1 MYGNCATICAG
12 GFLTMKKWL
21 LALVTALVLAAC
33 GDTDKA
39 DNTAKTNEEIIE
51 EGTIGFEVLGE
62 TVEEASG
69 VPAEEKEKILV
80 TFNEYIESFNVEDI
94 DRYAQTLSKNPKGFK
109 YEQELDEV
117 KKIFNQY
124 SVIDRKAED
133 ITIVKYS
140 EEEAQVFSNMTAK
153 MVEEASDIEMTG
165 EARTVVVLVNEEGKW
180 KVTSVHAMD
189 NQ

>member
-1 MYGNCATICAG
+1 M
-12 GFLTMKKWL
+12 
-21 LALVTALVLAAC
+21 
-33 GDTDKA
+33 
-39 DNTAKTNEEIIE
+39 
-51 EGTIGFEVLGE
+51 
-62 TVEEASG
+62 
-69 VPAEEKEKILV
+69 
-80 TFNEYIESFNVEDI
+80 
-94 DRYAQTLSKNPKGFK
+94 
-109 YEQELDEV
+109 LDEV